1 MIEAIILEDFEQS
14 ALKVERIDHGL
25 YRLIDS
31 FNFMCY
37 LVVGTKKA
45 ALIDTMSGIGNLPQ
59 TIERILSQEGKS
71 ELEVDVFLTH
81 HHIDHCGG
89 AYWFNSARFS
99 PLEDGRWTEI
109 EQHANKYVLQ
119 MPHLISAPI
128 NEENRP
134 EIIHVSEGDSFSLGN
149 YTIEVFLLPGHTKGS
164 TGYLI
169 KELGILLSGDAVT
182 PIMCLCFED
191 SLSIPAWQRTLS
203 KMKSIPFTYFLTGH
217 HQSSFGKDSLDS
229 FISAGTFAENDRG
242 IEWYHGIVEDWKGTC
257 HLCPC
262 ETFDADSPNFRAVI
276 TPGLPRRR
284 KKKSKSKQN

>member
-1 MIEAIILEDFEQS
+1 MTEAIILEDFEQS

-109 EQHANKYVLQ
+109 EQHANKYV
-119 MPHLISAPI
+119 A
-128 NEENRP
+128 
-134 EIIHVSEGDSFSLGN
+134 
-149 YTIEVFLLPGHTKGS
+149 
-164 TGYLI
+164 
-169 KELGILLSGDAVT
+169 DA
-182 PIMCLCFED
+182 
-191 SLSIPAWQRTLS
+191 
-203 KMKSIPFTYFLTGH
+203 
-217 HQSSFGKDSLDS
+217 
-229 FISAGTFAENDRG
+229 
-242 IEWYHGIVEDWKGTC
+242 
-257 HLCPC
+257 
-262 ETFDADSPNFRAVI
+262 SPY
-276 TPGLPRRR
+276 
-284 KKKSKSKQN
+284 KCSYK